1 MKKKAFDYEKLLLF
15 LLCIGFSFLFYGKTI
30 AVENV
35 NYGVEQLHQYN
46 HELFKQNIGLM
57 EDGFSPR
64 YYANVIVSVLMN
76 LLKMSWAGVATL
88 IIRANFIIYAVAA
101 ARTVCKVTKERR
113 LLFGAI
119 LVSCMFRS
127 SLGTLAG
134 FGLNGAMDVFI
145 GTGTAL
151 VLLGISFL
159 IGEKKNWMAAWICL
173 SLATLMHV
181 HEGMWGGCAVGVIW
195 LTVMIAGKKIDW
207 KTLKGLPVYVVVMLL
222 VTVPALLHG
231 EAVDETLF
239 AEIYVNI
246 RTPNHL
252 LPTAWGTDVVVKSF
266 LLLLIPALFFVIR
279 YWKDRSETK
288 PRQYLI
294 LSILSMALWIL
305 IFAVQYFGTI
315 LHPSS
320 TIITMYLPKCFK
332 YMAYFAMLS
341 YLKIADMLFDEERY
355 LQSAFAILVLLLG
368 CDYSFAVTMLCAVL
382 LLVESL
388 FGMEEK
394 LVTKD
399 APFYHGTI
407 KLLTWEVFLIAL
419 CVLHGWSE
427 VVVMIAAVI
436 FVTEFIL
443 PYLNYKKVYHVGL
456 CLFAVFVIGYSIE
469 GTIVKI
475 DENGVSYVSG
485 DECLRS
491 AMGNDIYQLSI
502 AFKEASDA
510 KDAFLADP
518 YNGDSGWVQL
528 MSERNCYCIFKSTP
542 SSKRA
547 VLDWYERIQ
556 KVEHMSQMSAEE
568 LSDLMEEIGTD
579 YVMVTP
585 GQYDTLDQSDLF
597 EEISKTKVAG
607 MYRLHAKEAAR

>member
-1 MKKKAFDYEKLLLF
+1 
-15 LLCIGFSFLFYGKTI
+15 
-30 AVENV
+30 
-35 NYGVEQLHQYN
+35 
-46 HELFKQNIGLM
+46 
-57 EDGFSPR
+57 
-64 YYANVIVSVLMN
+64 
-76 LLKMSWAGVATL
+76 
-88 IIRANFIIYAVAA
+88 
-101 ARTVCKVTKERR
+101 
-113 LLFGAI
+113 
-119 LVSCMFRS
+119 
-127 SLGTLAG
+127 
-134 FGLNGAMDVFI
+134 
-145 GTGTAL
+145 
-151 VLLGISFL
+151 
-159 IGEKKNWMAAWICL
+159 
-173 SLATLMHV
+173 
-181 HEGMWGGCAVGVIW
+181 
-195 LTVMIAGKKIDW
+195 
-207 KTLKGLPVYVVVMLL
+207 
-222 VTVPALLHG
+222 
-231 EAVDETLF
+231 
-239 AEIYVNI
+239 
-246 RTPNHL
+246 
-252 LPTAWGTDVVVKSF
+252 
-266 LLLLIPALFFVIR
+266 
-279 YWKDRSETK
+279 
-288 PRQYLI
+288 
-294 LSILSMALWIL
+294 
-305 IFAVQYFGTI
+305 
-315 LHPSS
+315 
-320 TIITMYLPKCFK
+320 MYLPKCFK

-388 FGMEEK
+388 FGLEEK

-443 PYLNYKKVYHVGL
+443 PYLNYKKVYHVVL

-568 LSDLMEEIGTD
+568 LSDLMQEIGTD